1 MVLKHSSEIGQRVH
15 RRYGN
20 EHARDAHVFPATK
33 MASFESA
40 PCMSR
45 LVAVMNILGRPF
57 MSVTNVLNMAYL
69 FFCGERVTL
78 QEESDE
84 RPSTAIN
91 DECQIA
97 QEQETSFV
105 QFSAFVDNL
114 SFLYPGIFDNLGPN
128 SFKQFDQ
135 FCVGQEFPFSAV
147 FITEREYCRFC
158 GAKLTVCEEHKDV
171 VVYHLTRGTYLGSR
185 FTKKCSRCKTQE
197 HYGHYKKGGKR
208 VFDGECLEK
217 EFLLATEDTAID
229 MQLMKYLDEEVVQGA
244 CPFLLKAKV
253 YNSVHG
259 YGNLTEVEKTNLEDD
274 GIKPKRRRYV
284 VL

>member
-1 MVLKHSSEIGQRVH
+1 
-15 RRYGN
+15 
-20 EHARDAHVFPATK
+20 
-33 MASFESA
+33 
-40 PCMSR
+40 MSR

-69 FFCGERVTL
+69 FVCGERVTL

-259 YGNLTEVEKTNLEDD
+259 YGNLTEVEKTNLEED